1 MITAKT
7 NDGFEIELSE
17 DALDDAEL
25 LDALGG
31 MQDGNVF
38 DMSHL
43 TLRLLGKEGR
53 KKLYDHLRTPDGR
66 VPVAKVA
73 DALGE
78 LMNSFTAGKTLHPR
92 RTDRIGRG
100 RPDLRFCPVLPCTGL
115 ARPAA
120 ASGRHPGRRPA
131 GNKPQ
136 PAQGGRP
143 HGGL

>member
-1 MITAKT
+1 MWCLTA
-7 NDGFEIELSE
+7 
-17 DALDDAEL
+17 ALWRAPKMCIRDR

-78 LMNSFTAGKTLHPR
+78 LMNR
-92 RTDRIGRG
+92 
-100 RPDLRFCPVLPCTGL
+100 CV
-115 ARPAA
+115 
-120 ASGRHPGRRPA
+120 
-131 GNKPQ
+131 
-136 PAQGGRP
+136 
-143 HGGL
+143 

>member
-7 NDGFEIELSE
+7 ESGFSIELE
-17 DALDDAEL
+17 DDALEDQELFDAIS
-25 LDALGG
+25 G

-38 DMSHL
+38 SMSRL

-78 LMNSFTAGKTLHPR
+78 LMNSFTAGKNS
-92 RTDRIGRG
+92 
-100 RPDLRFCPVLPCTGL
+100 
-115 ARPAA
+115 
-120 ASGRHPGRRPA
+120 ASSP
-131 GNKPQ
+131 N
-136 PAQGGRP
+136 
-143 HGGL
+143 

>member
-38 DMSHL
+38 DMSRL

-53 KKLYDHLRTPDGR
+53 TKLYDHLRTPDGR

-78 LMNSFTAGKTLHPR
+78 LMNSFTAGKNS
-92 RTDRIGRG
+92 
-100 RPDLRFCPVLPCTGL
+100 
-115 ARPAA
+115 
-120 ASGRHPGRRPA
+120 ASSP
-131 GNKPQ
+131 N
-136 PAQGGRP
+136 
-143 HGGL
+143 

>member
-38 DMSHL
+38 DMSRL
-43 TLRLLGKEGR
+43 TLRLLGKE
-53 KKLYDHLRTPDGR
+53 
-66 VPVAKVA
+66 A

-78 LMNSFTAGKTLHPR
+78 LMNSFTAGKNS
-92 RTDRIGRG
+92 
-100 RPDLRFCPVLPCTGL
+100 
-115 ARPAA
+115 
-120 ASGRHPGRRPA
+120 ASSP
-131 GNKPQ
+131 N
-136 PAQGGRP
+136 
-143 HGGL
+143 

>member
-53 KKLYDHLRTPDGR
+53 KKLYDHLRTPEGR
-66 VPVAKVA
+66 VPSTAVEREII
-73 DALGE
+73 E
-78 LMNSFTAGKTLHPR
+78 LMISIQPGKNSSSSP
-92 RTDRIGRG
+92 
-100 RPDLRFCPVLPCTGL
+100 
-115 ARPAA
+115 
-120 ASGRHPGRRPA
+120 
-131 GNKPQ
+131 N
-136 PAQGGRP
+136 
-143 HGGL
+143 

>member
-38 DMSHL
+38 DMSRL

-53 KKLYDHLRTPDGR
+53 KKLYDHLRTPG
-66 VPVAKVA
+66 
-73 DALGE
+73 
-78 LMNSFTAGKTLHPR
+78 
-92 RTDRIGRG
+92 
-100 RPDLRFCPVLPCTGL
+100 
-115 ARPAA
+115 
-120 ASGRHPGRRPA
+120 
-131 GNKPQ
+131 
-136 PAQGGRP
+136 GGRS
-143 HGGL
+143 G

>member
-7 NDGFEIELSE
+7 KDGFEIELSE

-38 DMSHL
+38 DMSR
-43 TLRLLGKEGR
+43 LRLLGKEGR

-66 VPVAKVA
+66 VTVAKVA

-78 LMNSFTAGKTLHPR
+78 LMNSFTAGKNS
-92 RTDRIGRG
+92 
-100 RPDLRFCPVLPCTGL
+100 
-115 ARPAA
+115 
-120 ASGRHPGRRPA
+120 ASSP
-131 GNKPQ
+131 N
-136 PAQGGRP
+136 
-143 HGGL
+143 